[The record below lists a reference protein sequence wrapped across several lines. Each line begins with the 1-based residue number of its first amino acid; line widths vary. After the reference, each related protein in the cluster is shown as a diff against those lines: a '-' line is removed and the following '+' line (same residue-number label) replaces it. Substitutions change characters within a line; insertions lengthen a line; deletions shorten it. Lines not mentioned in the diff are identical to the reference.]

1 MSAPSLIILFV
12 GVFLGID
19 FYAGSYNSFSN
30 DVDDTQK
37 ILIMYCILLLLLL
50 SYINT
55 CNRRI
60 H

>member
-1 MSAPSLIILFV
+1 MSAPSLLILFA

-19 FYAGSYNSFSN
+19 FYAGDYNSFFK

>member
-19 FYAGSYNSFSN
+19 FYAGSYNSFFN
-30 DVDDTQK
+30 DVDATQK
-37 ILIMYCILLLLLL
+37 VLIMYCILLLLLL